1 MQAINECD
9 VKLNDIFRI
18 HICTC
23 ILIED
28 HLTSILRKMGKIVNR
43 SKTVDGKGG
52 LKGVNRLQVKDN
64 LILTY
69 LLRFK
74 QLKWFFLIVLHVP
87 VIFYRE
93 N

>member
-9 VKLNDIFRI
+9 IKLNDIFMI
-18 HICTC
+18 YKCTC

-64 LILTY
+64 LILIY
-69 LLRFK
+69 LDLSS
-74 QLKWFFLIVLHVP
+74 
-87 VIFYRE
+87 
-93 N
+93 

>member
-1 MQAINECD
+1 MQAINESD

-18 HICTC
+18 YKCTC

-64 LILTY
+64 LILIY
-69 LLRFK
+69 LDLSS
-74 QLKWFFLIVLHVP
+74 
-87 VIFYRE
+87 
-93 N
+93 

>member
-1 MQAINECD
+1 MQTINECE
-9 VKLNDIFRI
+9 VKLNDNFRI
-18 HICTC
+18 HIPVCTC

-64 LILTY
+64 LILIY
-69 LLRFK
+69 LDLSS
-74 QLKWFFLIVLHVP
+74 
-87 VIFYRE
+87 
-93 N
+93 

>member
-18 HICTC
+18 YKCTC
-23 ILIED
+23 ILNED

-64 LILTY
+64 LILIY
-69 LLRFK
+69 LDLSS
-74 QLKWFFLIVLHVP
+74 
-87 VIFYRE
+87 
-93 N
+93 

>member
-18 HICTC
+18 YKCTC

-43 SKTVDGKGG
+43 SKTVDGNWG

-74 QLKWFFLIVLHVP
+74 QLKCFF
-87 VIFYRE
+87 
-93 N
+93 

>member
-18 HICTC
+18 YKCTC
-23 ILIED
+23 ILSED
-28 HLTSILRKMGKIVNR
+28 HLTNILRKMGKIVNR

-74 QLKWFFLIVLHVP
+74 QLLKWFF
-87 VIFYRE
+87 
-93 N
+93 

>member
-18 HICTC
+18 YKCTC

-64 LILTY
+64 LILIY
-69 LLRFK
+69 LDL
-74 QLKWFFLIVLHVP
+74 
-87 VIFYRE
+87 
-93 N
+93 NS

>member
-18 HICTC
+18 YKCTC

-28 HLTSILRKMGKIVNR
+28 HLTSILRKMGKIVKR

-64 LILTY
+64 LILIY
-69 LLRFK
+69 LDLSS
-74 QLKWFFLIVLHVP
+74 
-87 VIFYRE
+87 
-93 N
+93 

>member
-18 HICTC
+18 YKCTC
-23 ILIED
+23 ILSED
-28 HLTSILRKMGKIVNR
+28 HLTNILRKMGKIVNR

-64 LILTY
+64 LILIY
-69 LLRFK
+69 LDLSS
-74 QLKWFFLIVLHVP
+74 
-87 VIFYRE
+87 
-93 N
+93 

>member
-1 MQAINECD
+1 MQAINECE

-18 HICTC
+18 YKCTC

-43 SKTVDGKGG
+43 SKTVDGKEG

-64 LILTY
+64 LILIY
-69 LLRFK
+69 LDLSS
-74 QLKWFFLIVLHVP
+74 
-87 VIFYRE
+87 
-93 N
+93 

>member
-18 HICTC
+18 YKCTC

-64 LILTY
+64 LILIY
-69 LLRFK
+69 LDLSS
-74 QLKWFFLIVLHVP
+74 
-87 VIFYRE
+87 
-93 N
+93 

>member
-1 MQAINECD
+1 MQTINECE
-9 VKLNDIFRI
+9 VKLKDNFRI
-18 HICTC
+18 HIC

-74 QLKWFFLIVLHVP
+74 QLKCFF
-87 VIFYRE
+87 
-93 N
+93 

>member
-18 HICTC
+18 YKCTC

-74 QLKWFFLIVLHVP
+74 QLLKWFF
-87 VIFYRE
+87 
-93 N
+93 

>member
-9 VKLNDIFRI
+9 IKLNDIFRI
-18 HICTC
+18 YKCTC

-64 LILTY
+64 LILIY
-69 LLRFK
+69 LDLSS
-74 QLKWFFLIVLHVP
+74 
-87 VIFYRE
+87 
-93 N
+93 

>member
-18 HICTC
+18 YKCTC

-28 HLTSILRKMGKIVNR
+28 HLTNILRKMGKIVNR

-64 LILTY
+64 LILIY
-69 LLRFK
+69 LDLSS
-74 QLKWFFLIVLHVP
+74 
-87 VIFYRE
+87 
-93 N
+93 